1 MIYTYTRKEIR
12 DIKSPIQCSR
22 GDIINIDNDRY
33 YIYISDYNLIIKGK
47 DRKQPLSL
55 LNTPKY
61 IKKFITN
68 INIKS

>member
-33 YIYISDYNLIIKGK
+33 YIYILVTTI
-47 DRKQPLSL
+47 
-55 LNTPKY
+55 
-61 IKKFITN
+61 
-68 INIKS
+68 